1 MRRVIVLHVQGL
13 GQVTFT
19 VHEDEIKRFHRE
31 FVEWVG
37 SAGPRKLFS
46 FHVGHETKFIRLD
59 MVASYSIPD
68 EVMAQLEPPAAP

>member
-1 MRRVIVLHVQGL
+1 LRRVISLNVQGL

-31 FVEWVG
+31 FQEWVG
-37 SAGPRKLFS
+37 SAGPRKIFM
-46 FHVGHETKFIRLD
+46 FHVGQETKVIRLD

-68 EVMAQLEPPAAP
+68 EVMAQMEAQP